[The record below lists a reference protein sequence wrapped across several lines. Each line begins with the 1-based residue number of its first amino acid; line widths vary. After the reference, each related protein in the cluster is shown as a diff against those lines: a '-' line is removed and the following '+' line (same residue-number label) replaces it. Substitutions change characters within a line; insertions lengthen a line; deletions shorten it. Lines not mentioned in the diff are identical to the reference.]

1 MLIERWRR
9 VESLF
14 HEALEKVAEERGSFL
29 DAACSG
35 DLALRHEI
43 DSLLA
48 HEGLAS
54 DFLETA
60 ISEPHPPTALGDPVP
75 TGERVGPYLIMSA
88 LGAGGMG
95 EVYKAYDQRLDRHV
109 AIKFL
114 LRPIAGDAAFLDRFA
129 REVRAASALNH
140 PNICIVYD
148 VGEFQSRPFLVMELL
163 EGQSLKDRI
172 AVNALAL
179 PELSSVARQ
188 VCAALQAAHAK
199 GIVHRDIKPANIFV
213 THGGLV
219 KVLDF
224 GLAKRGLEIPA
235 PRNRPDANAISP
247 HLTAA
252 GTIMGTLA
260 YMAPEQA
267 LGEDIDARSDIFSIG
282 VMLYEI
288 ATGHLP
294 FRGKTPAGIL
304 GSILAELPAKP
315 STVKPQI
322 PVKLGEVLLKALEKD
337 PAERYQSVAELSFD
351 LDRCLTPGRG
361 RTPWIAAGIAALAIA
376 AVGAVGARSGWF
388 TAGSHADLAPRQVT
402 ANPPEDPVMAAS
414 ASPDGKTIAYEDFS
428 GIHIRLDTGETRLIP
443 PPPNYC
449 FW

>member
-14 HEALEKVAEERGSFL
+14 HEALEKSAEERGSFL

-35 DLALRHEI
+35 DRALRQEV

-60 ISEPHPPTALGDPVP
+60 VSQPHSPTVAGDPVP
-75 TGERVGPYLIMSA
+75 EGERIGPYLIMGA

-95 EVYKAYDQRLDRHV
+95 EVYKAYDERLDRHV

-140 PNICIVYD
+140 PNICVVHD
-148 VGEFQSRPFLVMELL
+148 VGEFQKRPFLVMELL
-163 EGQSLKDRI
+163 EGQSLKDRV
-172 AVNALAL
+172 AANALPL
-179 PELSSVARQ
+179 PEVASVARQ

-213 THGGLV
+213 THGGPV
-219 KVLDF
+219 KILDF

-235 PRNRPDANAISP
+235 PRSRPDSHTIP
-247 HLTAA
+247 PDLTAA

-260 YMAPEQA
+260 YMSPEQA

-288 ATGHLP
+288 ATGRLP

-304 GSILAELPAKP
+304 GSILAEPPTRP
-315 STVKPQI
+315 STANPRI
-322 PVKLGEVLLKALEKD
+322 PGKLDEVLLKTLEKN
-337 PAERYQSVAELSFD
+337 PAERYQSVAELSDALEGCF
-351 LDRCLTPGRG
+351 TPGRRG
-361 RTPWIAAGIAALAIA
+361 TAWIAAGIAALAMA
-376 AVGAVGARSGWF
+376 AIGGVGARSGWF
-388 TAGSHADLAPRQVT
+388 TTGTHADLAPRQVT
-402 ANPPEDPVMAAS
+402 ANPPEDPVMAAA
-414 ASPDGKTIAYEDFS
+414 ASPDGKIMAYEDFA
-428 GIHIRLDTGETRLIP
+428 GIHLRLDTGETRLIP
-443 PPPNYC
+443 PPPDYC
-449 FW
+449 FR